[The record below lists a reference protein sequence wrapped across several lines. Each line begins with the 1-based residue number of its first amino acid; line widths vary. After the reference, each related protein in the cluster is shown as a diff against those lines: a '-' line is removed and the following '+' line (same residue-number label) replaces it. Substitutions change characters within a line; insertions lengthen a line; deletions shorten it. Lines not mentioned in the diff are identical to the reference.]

1 MLYIFGNTVQ
11 TLKEIS
17 KRKDVDQM
25 RQHGTRLNPTARFL
39 IFFIFSF
46 LFILI
51 LDSFSTFAAQCADIR
66 ENVLRLHILANS
78 DSVEDQELKLRVR
91 DRILQETDSL
101 FYLSDS
107 LETAEEKAQESLPR
121 IEEIARDE
129 LLKWGCNDEVQAEL
143 THMFF
148 DTRVYEDFTMP
159 AGYYDAVR
167 VTIGDAKGHNWWCVL
182 YPALCVPAASEDG
195 EAALARTLTEGE
207 REIVESKPEYEVR
220 FYAVEL
226 FERVKDFFK

>member
-1 MLYIFGNTVQ
+1 
-11 TLKEIS
+11 
-17 KRKDVDQM
+17 M
-25 RQHGTRLNPTARFL
+25 RQHGSPLNQTAKFL
-39 IFFIFSF
+39 LFFIFSF
-46 LFILI
+46 LFILV
-51 LDSFSTFAAQCADIR
+51 LDSFSTFSAQCADIR
-66 ENVLRLHILANS
+66 ENVLRLHIIANS
-78 DSVEDQELKLRVR
+78 DSTEDQEIKLRVR

-107 LETAEEKAQESLPR
+107 LEAAEAKARESLPR

-129 LLKWGCNDEVQAEL
+129 LDKLGCDDEIHAEL

-167 VTIGDAKGHNWWCVL
+167 ITIGEAKGHNWWCVL
-182 YPALCVPAASEDG
+182 YPALCVPAASEDS

-220 FYAVEL
+220 FYAVEF
-226 FERVKDFFK
+226 FEKIKDIFK

>member
-1 MLYIFGNTVQ
+1 M
-11 TLKEIS
+11 
-17 KRKDVDQM
+17 
-25 RQHGTRLNPTARFL
+25 
-39 IFFIFSF
+39 
-46 LFILI
+46 
-51 LDSFSTFAAQCADIR
+51 
-66 ENVLRLHILANS
+66 
-78 DSVEDQELKLRVR
+78 R

>member
-1 MLYIFGNTVQ
+1 
-11 TLKEIS
+11 
-17 KRKDVDQM
+17 M
-25 RQHGTRLNPTARFL
+25 RQHGTPLSQTARL
-39 IFFIFSF
+39 LLFFIFSF
-46 LFILI
+46 LFILV
-51 LDSFSTFAAQCADIR
+51 LDSFSTFSAQCADIR

-78 DSVEDQELKLRVR
+78 DSAVDQENKLRVR

-107 LETAEEKAQESLPR
+107 LEAAEAKARESLPR

-129 LLKWGCNDEVQAEL
+129 LRKLGSDDDVHAEL

-148 DTRVYEDFTMP
+148 DTRVYENFTMP

-167 VTIGDAKGHNWWCVL
+167 VTIGEAQGHNWWCVL
-182 YPALCVPAASEDG
+182 YPALCVPAASEDS

-226 FERVKDFFK
+226 FEKVKDYFK